1 MSPAE
6 VSVGDMG
13 WYVLSNGPKFL
24 ALVTAVWPHEHL
36 FNVQAV
42 NLIYVGS
49 GTDEHGNKVARASKV
64 RVKTLTEDL
73 NTDFFQKIEVT
84 KPLVSTKPIP

>member
-6 VSVGDMG
+6 VSVGDVG
-13 WYVLSNGPKFL
+13 WYVQTNGEKHL

-42 NLIYVGS
+42 NLAHVGP
-49 GTDEHGNKVARASKV
+49 GVDENGNKLVRVTKV

-73 NTDFFQKIEVT
+73 DTDYFQKIEVT
-84 KPLVSTKPIP
+84 K

>member
-13 WYVLSNGPKFL
+13 WYVLSNGQRFL

-42 NLIYVGS
+42 NLVYVGS
-49 GTDEHGNKVARASKV
+49 GTDEHGNKVARATKV

-73 NTDFFQKIEVT
+73 NTDYFQKIEVT
-84 KPLVSTKPIP
+84 K

>member
-6 VSVGDMG
+6 VSVGDVG
-13 WYVLSNGPKFL
+13 WYVQANGQKCL

-42 NLIYVGS
+42 NLAYVSWGA
-49 GTDEHGNKVARASKV
+49 DEHGNKLARAKKV

-73 NTDFFQKIEVT
+73 NTDYFQKIEVT
-84 KPLVSTKPIP
+84 E

>member
-6 VSVGDMG
+6 VSVGDVG
-13 WYVLSNGPKFL
+13 WYVLSNGQKFL

-42 NLIYVGS
+42 NLVYVGS
-49 GTDEHGNKVARASKV
+49 GVDEHGNKLARVSKV
-64 RVKTLTEDL
+64 RVKTLTENLD
-73 NTDFFQKIEVT
+73 TDYFEKIKVT
-84 KPLVSTKPIP
+84 K

>member
-6 VSVGDMG
+6 VSVGDVG
-13 WYVLSNGPKFL
+13 WYVLAGGRKSL

-36 FNVQAV
+36 FNVEAV
-42 NLIYVGS
+42 NLVYIGS
-49 GTDEHGNKVARASKV
+49 GTDENGNKVARAQKV

-84 KPLVSTKPIP
+84 K

>member
-6 VSVGDMG
+6 VSVGDVG
-13 WYVLSNGPKFL
+13 WYVLVGGQKFL
-24 ALVTAVWPHEHL
+24 ALVNAVWPHEHL

-42 NLIYVGS
+42 NLVYVGN
-49 GTDEHGNKVARASKV
+49 GTDENGNKVARASKV

-73 NTDFFQKIEVT
+73 STDFFQKIEVT
-84 KPLVSTKPIP
+84 K

>member
-6 VSVGDMG
+6 VSNGDVG
-13 WYVLSNGPKFL
+13 WYVRKDGKKSL
-24 ALVTAVWPHEHL
+24 ALVTAVWPHEYH

-42 NLIYVGS
+42 NLAYVGS
-49 GTDEHGNKVARASKV
+49 GTDEYGNQIVMATKV

-73 NTDFFQKIEVT
+73 DTDYFEKIEVT
-84 KPLVSTKPIP
+84 K